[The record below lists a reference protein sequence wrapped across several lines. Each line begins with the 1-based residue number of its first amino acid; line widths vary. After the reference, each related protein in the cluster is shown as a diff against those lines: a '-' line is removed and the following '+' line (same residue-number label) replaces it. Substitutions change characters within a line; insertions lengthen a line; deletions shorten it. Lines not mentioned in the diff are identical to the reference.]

1 MWFVVCV
8 CASGCGCHGGCHGDG
23 SSDTFHLITGGVRG
37 TVPVTPQT
45 NIKGVMFM
53 KRNII
58 IISCLLVFLLS
69 IVGGCKPQTTQ
80 PTPNKPP
87 VTTPEKEEVE
97 PGQFLPLS
105 QGNYWYYQG
114 RGMEYASFNRKVL
127 YTKDNLAQLSEDN
140 GGTVTTTIYETTPG
154 ALKRVYFEGESYNPP
169 NMLEEGLTPNEEEGL
184 TPNENVIILKSPISV
199 GTKWDNQDHSRE
211 IVDVNA
217 SVDTPAG
224 TFKPC
229 LKVKITSDNST
240 VYEYYKKGLGLVK
253 REFIADET
261 TITSSLEKYQVQ

>member
-1 MWFVVCV
+1 
-8 CASGCGCHGGCHGDG
+8 
-23 SSDTFHLITGGVRG
+23 
-37 TVPVTPQT
+37 
-45 NIKGVMFM
+45 MFM
-53 KRNII
+53 KRTII
-58 IISCLLVFLLS
+58 IISCLLVFLLA
-69 IVGGCKPQTTQ
+69 IVGGCKPQATQ

-87 VTTPEKEEVE
+87 ITTPEKKEVE

-114 RGMEYASFNRKVL
+114 RGMEYAAFNRKVL

-169 NMLEEGLTPNEEEGL
+169 NMLEEGFAS
-184 TPNENVIILKSPISV
+184 NENVIIIKAPISK
-199 GTKWDNQDHSRE
+199 GTKWDNKDHNRE

-217 SVDTPAG
+217 SIDTPAG
-224 TFKPC
+224 TFQPC
-229 LKVKITSDNST
+229 LKIKITSDNST

-253 REFIADET
+253 REFIVDET
-261 TITSSLEKYQVQ
+261 SITSSLEKYQVK

>member
-1 MWFVVCV
+1 
-8 CASGCGCHGGCHGDG
+8 
-23 SSDTFHLITGGVRG
+23 
-37 TVPVTPQT
+37 
-45 NIKGVMFM
+45 M

-69 IVGGCKPQTTQ
+69 IVGGCKPPTTQ

-87 VTTPEKEEVE
+87 ATSPKKEAVE

-114 RGMEYASFNRKVL
+114 RGMEYAAFNRKVL

-169 NMLEEGLTPNEEEGL
+169 NMLEEGF
-184 TPNENVIILKSPISV
+184 TPNENVIILKSPISK
-199 GTKWDNQDHSRE
+199 GTKWDNKDHSRE

-217 SVDTPAG
+217 SVDAPAG
-224 TFKPC
+224 TFQPC
-229 LKVKITSDNST
+229 LKIKITSDNST

-253 REFIADET
+253 REFITDET
-261 TITSSLEKYQVQ
+261 SITSSLEKYQVQ